1 MSLATPAKTI
11 AVLKQF
17 NLYLTKSLGQNFLV
31 DENILNKIGDLA
43 GLNSNDIV
51 LEVGPGIGTLTQLLA
66 SKCKKVIA
74 IEYDKRFIEV
84 LSETLSPFKNVTVF
98 HSNAME
104 FDFSPKLR
112 QSELPNKLVSNLPY
126 NIAAPLIVRYLQKF
140 SSLTTF
146 VVMVQKEVAMRMMA
160 EPSTK
165 EYSSFTIAVQYYC
178 HPSYG
183 FSVSRNVFIPPP
195 NVDSAVVKLERLSEP
210 RIEVKNEALL
220 FSLIRAAFGQ
230 RRKTIRNALA
240 GSGRFDKDKIELVL
254 KMCDID
260 PSRRGETLSLEAF
273 GALCN
278 TFEEL
283 DLS

>member
-1 MSLATPAKTI
+1 MSLATPSKTI
-11 AVLKQF
+11 AILKQF

-31 DENILNKIGDLA
+31 DDNILNKIGNLA
-43 GLNSNDIV
+43 GLEANDIV

-66 SKCKKVIA
+66 SKSKKVIA
-74 IEYDKRFIEV
+74 IEYDKKFIEV
-84 LSETLSPFKNVTVF
+84 LNETLSPFKNATVF
-98 HSNAME
+98 HSNALK
-104 FDFSPKLR
+104 FDFSPKLKPN
-112 QSELPNKLVSNLPY
+112 ELPNKLVSNLPY
-126 NIAAPLIVRYLQKF
+126 NIAAPLIVRYLQRF
-140 SSLTTF
+140 PWLNTF
-146 VVMVQKEVAMRMMA
+146 VVMVQKEVAMRMIA

-165 EYSSFTIAVQYYC
+165 DYSSFTLSVQYYC
-178 HPSYG
+178 RPFYG

-210 RIEVKNEALL
+210 QVKVKNETLL
-220 FSLIRAAFGQ
+220 FNLIRSAFGQ
-230 RRKTIRNALA
+230 RRKTIKNALA
-240 GSGRFDKDKIELVL
+240 ANGQFNKDQIDLVL

-260 PSRRGETLSLEAF
+260 PSRRGETLSLETF